1 MNEKIRHILGQITAL
16 EEELRESLHEQEHT
30 LFYHIKGKSIE
41 FERSIKD
48 THRQMKV
55 GIFRWFLSVRPQN
68 YITGPVIYGMIVPLL
83 ILDICITFYQAT
95 CFPIY
100 GIAKARRSDY
110 ILFDHRH
117 LAYLNIFDKA
127 HCLYCSYANGLI
139 AYALEITART
149 EQYFCPIKHA
159 HKILGSHSRYPVL
172 LTMVKRT
179 ISKPSAKLYDRRLP
193 KKKQAPKF
201 RMAPIRSL
209 PMYKIGRDMPC
220 PC

>member
-1 MNEKIRHILGQITAL
+1 MNMRERHEKIRHILGQITAL

-159 HKILGSHSRYPVL
+159 HKILGSHSRYPRFL
-172 LTMVKRT
+172 DYGEANDFQAKREALRSALAEEKT
-179 ISKPSAKLYDRRLP
+179 STQVPHGDNKKPP
-193 KKKQAPKF
+193 NV
-201 RMAPIRSL
+201 
-209 PMYKIGRDMPC
+209 
-220 PC
+220 